1 MKKLLFLLLFP
12 VSLFGQFTAP
22 IGYNSVAPTSTAPTA
37 TGTWVRFN
45 TTSGRLY
52 TWSPTLATWVTLAQ
66 GFDNT
71 IGCVAPSYTP
81 STGQSTFAANG
92 CTPPKLYAFY
102 SGSWNEIPTVGPQ
115 GPTGATGS
123 QGSTGA
129 TGATGPAGPGVP
141 TGGTTGQFLAKASN
155 ADYDGVWTSVVSGD
169 PSITNEGSLDVGLGT
184 GSTSVINSN
193 TSGSTPITLQYAGIL
208 SGSESGNTITLTA
221 TEVPQTLSILGQNIT
236 LSNGGGTVAVP
247 TATTGNAITV
257 SSGVVNLGG
266 VMTGNT
272 VITGAK
278 IRDLS
283 IRQLDSLSIS
293 FDTLSMYA
301 NFGTLGYRKFM
312 HHTGGN
318 GGGSDSLFNYFAG
331 WGAGQGFS
339 ADSAGY
345 ANTAV
350 GSLAGR
356 NLNGSFP
363 RAVSNV
369 LVGAGAGEGIT
380 SGSYNSIVG
389 VRATTQNCTGLSA
402 LGHHAGRFNTAADI
416 TAIGRQAFELK
427 TSGTGIA
434 VGAFAGSKTT
444 TGIGNTFVGSYAGRN
459 NILGSYQTFIG
470 FEAGINT
477 VNTTGQGEN
486 TGIGHRA
493 LFANTTGQYN
503 SGFGNEVLLSNTT
516 GSGNVA
522 VGRTSLQVNTT
533 GSDNVAIGLSAGGAN
548 STGSRNISI
557 GRGAGSAAVST
568 GSDNIMIGYN
578 NVPASDVSNVMML
591 GKAIYVTTQNNLA
604 SSLVGI
610 GTITPAD
617 KLEIAGNLSLNTAGN
632 KIKIATGTNASIG
645 TATLSAGTV
654 TVSTTAVTSSSQII
668 VCYNT
673 PSGTLAS
680 GLSAPSASIVN
691 GTSFVIN
698 SLTTAGLV
706 NTFNTSTVRYW
717 IIN

>member
-1 MKKLLFLLLFP
+1 MQQLLIMKQALFLLCLAIATGLSAQGTTVDDHIRARSSFRIGSTSSTAATGIVNTMP
-12 VSLFGQFTAP
+12 GSPSTQLITAAGVYNWATGSLNFAGDVSGLYNTLTLANSGVTAGTCTNCSLTIDAKGRVTVKGSGSAGATYTAGSGIAIDGSNVISNTAP
-22 IGYNSVAPTSTAPTA
+22 DQT
-37 TGTWVRFN
+37 
-45 TTSGRLY
+45 
-52 TWSPTLATWVTLAQ
+52 VT
-66 GFDNT
+66 
-71 IGCVAPSYTP
+71 I
-81 STGQSTFAANG
+81 
-92 CTPPKLYAFY
+92 
-102 SGSWNEIPTVGPQ
+102 
-115 GPTGATGS
+115 TGATG
-123 QGSTGA
+123 TY
-129 TGATGPAGPGVP
+129 PN
-141 TGGTTGQFLAKASN
+141 F
-155 ADYDGVWTSVVSGD
+155 
-169 PSITNEGSLDVGLGT
+169 
-184 GSTSVINSN
+184 
-193 TSGSTPITLQYAGIL
+193 
-208 SGSESGNTITLTA
+208 
-221 TEVPQTLSILGQNIT
+221 
-236 LSNGGGTVAVP
+236 TVATP
-247 TATTGNAITV
+247 SSGNAITV

-318 GGGSDSLFNYFAG
+318 GGGSDSLYNFFAG

-345 ANTAV
+345 ANTAI

-459 NILGSYQTFIG
+459 NILGSYQTFVG

-706 NTFNTSTVRYW
+706 NTLDNSTVRYW